1 MTGHEVHHPSV
12 TELIQPAINFALFT
26 GLMVYALRTPLRDYF
41 RERTARIRE
50 ALEAGRKAKSD
61 AEALR
66 AQLERDIADLPNIVS
81 RMVAELR
88 DTAERQR
95 DLLMRQAREG
105 ADRLR
110 SDARMAA
117 EQEAASA
124 RSELRA
130 LVVDRVVAEASRLVR
145 EGVTAADQQRFVDE
159 FGQAA
164 RAS

>member
-1 MTGHEVHHPSV
+1 MTGHEIHHPSV
-12 TELIQPAINFALFT
+12 TELIQPAINFTLFT
-26 GLMVYALRTPLRDYF
+26 AAMVYALRGPVKQYF
-41 RERTARIRE
+41 SERTAKIRE
-50 ALEAGRKAKSD
+50 ALEAGRNAKAD

-66 AQLERDIADLPNIVS
+66 AQLERDTADLPAIRA

-95 DLLMRQAREG
+95 DVLLKQAREN

-110 SDARMAA
+110 ADARTAA
-117 EQEAASA
+117 EQEAAAA
-124 RSELRA
+124 RSELRE

-145 EGVTAADQQRFVDE
+145 EGITAADQQRFIED
-159 FGQAA
+159 FARSA